1 MLYGWLEVG
10 LSNNTLFKSEVDQD
24 IVLRTIYNN
33 KIIFGNTDGI
43 NADAAVYI
51 QGNNVG
57 IKKIPETNVSLD
69 VNGFCIF
76 KSAQVGLSN
85 LPTSLSL
92 NGEFIIKDQSKS
104 PSQVVGEPMQF
115 NIKNSNEILEF
126 NYNNSNRVTITN
138 GNGIKLND
146 NVYVMKDIFANTFNM
161 TSDIRFKTDIIKTN
175 QDKDVETLQNLKV
188 RDFEFT
194 QQPGRKF
201 KGFIAQEVEEIFP
214 QVIVE
219 KTGYTPDKIL
229 TTDIRTI
236 DTNQILALNTSVIQN
251 LLKRISA
258 LEAKISGNQ
267 EIPPT
272 QNCTI

>member
-10 LSNNTLFKSEVDQD
+10 LSNNMLFKNEVDQD

-43 NADAAVYI
+43 NADAAVYV

-57 IKKIPETNVSLD
+57 MKKTPDINVSLD
-69 VNGFCIF
+69 VNGFSVF

-92 NGEFIIKDQSKS
+92 NGELIIKDQSKS
-104 PSQVVGEPMQF
+104 PSQVSGLPMQF
-115 NIKNSNEILEF
+115 NIKNSNETLTF
-126 NYNNSNRVTITN
+126 NYNNSNRLTVTN
-138 GNGIKLND
+138 GNGITLND
-146 NVYVMKDIFANTFNM
+146 NVYISNDVFANTFNM
-161 TSDIRFKTDIIKTN
+161 TSDVRFKTDIIKTN
-175 QDKDVETLQNLKV
+175 QDEDVQILQNLKV
-188 RDFEFT
+188 RDFEFI
-194 QQPGRKF
+194 QHPGRIF

-219 KTGYTPDKIL
+219 KTGYTPDKVL

-251 LLKRISA
+251 LLKRISS
-258 LEAKISGNQ
+258 LEAKMSGNL
-267 EIPPT
+267 
-272 QNCTI
+272 